1 MEYRLSDSESHVP
14 SYAAT
19 QHLQLDA
26 IALFLNYLGQMI
38 ASGLEIVFST
48 SEVSFVQ
55 NLIYY
60 IERAY
65 RTPDFGRW
73 GRGSRHN
80 CGATELSASSV
91 GAVKSSLAALN
102 GLNLFGKQGT
112 SWSAVFADA
121 DACCRN
127 QRTLEAL
134 LPRESNSKS
143 TDVSLL
149 STLTYPF
156 FALSPNNP
164 KAKSSLDRVRTD
176 LERSHGFIR
185 FSKDGFG
192 CALEDP
198 TRLRKR

>member
-1 MEYRLSDSESHVP
+1 MMQSERLERYKQNPCPSNSLHAFYDWTTGMEYRQSDSESHVP

-48 SEVSFVQ
+48 AEVSFVQ

-73 GRGSRHN
+73 GRGTRHN

-91 GAVKSSLAALN
+91 GAVKSSLSALN
-102 GLNLFGKQGT
+102 GLNLFGKHGT
-112 SWSAVFADA
+112 SWG
-121 DACCRN
+121 
-127 QRTLEAL
+127 
-134 LPRESNSKS
+134 
-143 TDVSLL
+143 
-149 STLTYPF
+149 
-156 FALSPNNP
+156 
-164 KAKSSLDRVRTD
+164 RVR
-176 LERSHGFIR
+176 
-185 FSKDGFG
+185 K
-192 CALEDP
+192 P
-198 TRLRKR
+198 